1 MAFSFNWSGLTIPTI
16 NPIKPEVDMNQVGK
30 DLGRGVRGWQD
41 RKASDE
47 YADLIDEYMANEEDA
62 DAADDQEI
70 AEIEAEIERLE
81 MENAQLQQVVDAK
94 VPDEQSAVA
103 AAAQGGPQANEM
115 IYNWA
120 STFDPKTASVDQIKQ
135 MQSLVGT
142 TPDGKWGPKSS
153 AAYQTYM
160 NSIGV
165 GSYGPNL

>member
-62 DAADDQEI
+62 DYADDQEI

-94 VPDEQSAVA
+94 APVEEP
-103 AAAQGGPQANEM
+103 GGPQANEM
-115 IYNWA
+115 LVYNWA
-120 STFDPKTASVDQIKQ
+120 SSFDPKTASVDQIKQ
-135 MQSLVGT
+135 MQTLVGT